1 MLKKHSSTTVRS
13 AQHPNTGRNM
23 QQMGGSQIPVSRFA
37 FNKKNNSTKQKQRS
51 TLTAGLSIQTAL
63 AKALD
68 QGEFVLMASLDLSS
82 AFDVVNIDLLIKRL
96 KNNRI
101 T

>member
-23 QQMGGSQIPVSRFA
+23 QQMGGSQIPVFRFA
-37 FNKKNNSTKQKQRS
+37 FNKKIIQPKKVANYTDSWIINSDS
-51 TLTAGLSIQTAL
+51 PG
-63 AKALD
+63 
-68 QGEFVLMASLDLSS
+68 QG
-82 AFDVVNIDLLIKRL
+82 
-96 KNNRI
+96 